1 MIHASNHLVDS
12 DEGQRLDT
20 YVASLLSQMSRSQ
33 VQRLIQGGLVR
44 VNGSP
49 ARPSTKVKHGDSVHI
64 EAMIQSLEEKP
75 LPEKLPLR
83 IVHEDQDVIVVD
95 KPPGLTVHP
104 APGHPRGT
112 LVNALLARYPELEAV
127 GEPSRPGLVHRLD
140 ADTSG
145 LMVVARSPS
154 SYADLNR
161 QLKEQSFSKVYLAL
175 VKGRPQP
182 TEGAIDAP
190 IGRNPRSRQKM
201 GIVEGGRASLTE
213 YRTIEAL
220 DGFTLLEVR
229 PKTGRTHQIRVHM
242 AAIVHPVAG
251 DSKYGGR
258 ATFLRRQFLHACKLG
273 FFLPSSGEPVEFT
286 SKLPPDL
293 QEALDYLGADS
304 ARPY

>member
-1 MIHASNHLVDS
+1 MIQASNHLVDS

-20 YVASLLSQMSRSQ
+20 YVASLLSQLSRSQ
-33 VQRLIQGGLVR
+33 VQRLIQDGLVL

-49 ARPSTKVKHGDSVHI
+49 ARPSNKIKHGDSVHI
-64 EAMIQSLEEKP
+64 EAVSRELEEKP

-83 IVHEDQDVIVVD
+83 VVHEDEDVIVVD

-145 LMVVARSPS
+145 LMVVARSPD
-154 SYADLNR
+154 SYANLSL
-161 QLKEQSFSKVYLAL
+161 QIKEHSFTKVYLAL

-182 TEGAIDAP
+182 AEGAIDAP
-190 IGRNPRSRQKM
+190 IARNPRSRQKM

-242 AAIVHPVAG
+242 AATGHPVAG

-258 ATFLRRQFLHACKLG
+258 AKFLRRQFLHACKLG
-273 FFLPSSGEPVEFT
+273 IFLPSSGEPVEFA
-286 SKLPPDL
+286 SRLPPDL
-293 QEALDYLGADS
+293 REALDYLGADS
-304 ARPY
+304 ARRY

>member
-20 YVASLLSQMSRSQ
+20 YVASLLSQLSRSQ
-33 VQRLIQGGLVR
+33 VQRLIQNGLVR

-49 ARPSTKVKHGDSVHI
+49 ARPSTRIKHGDSVHI
-64 EAMIQSLEEKP
+64 EAVPEDSEEKP
-75 LPEKLPLR
+75 LPEKLPLK

-112 LVNALLARYPELEAV
+112 LVNALLARYPELESV

-145 LMVVARSPS
+145 LIVVARSLS

-161 QLKEQSFSKVYLAL
+161 QLKERSFTKVYLTL

-182 TEGAIDAP
+182 AEGAIDAP
-190 IGRNPRSRQKM
+190 IARNPRSRQKM

-242 AAIVHPVAG
+242 VAIGHPVAG
-251 DSKYGGR
+251 DAKYGGR
-258 ATFLRRQFLHACKLG
+258 AKFLRRQFLHACKLG
-273 FFLPSSGEPVEFT
+273 FFLPSTEEPVEFA
-286 SKLPPDL
+286 SRLPPDL
-293 QEALDYLGADS
+293 REALDYLGADS
-304 ARPY
+304 ARRY

>member
-20 YVASLLSQMSRSQ
+20 YVANLLGHLSRSQ
-33 VQRLIQGGLVR
+33 VQRLIQAGLVR
-44 VNGSP
+44 VNGAP
-49 ARPSTKVKHGDSVHI
+49 ARPSTRIKHGDSVHI
-64 EAMIQSLEEKP
+64 DAKPQDSEEKP
-75 LPEKLPLR
+75 LPEKLPLK

-112 LVNALLARYPELEAV
+112 LVNALLDRYPELEAV

-140 ADTSG
+140 TDTSG
-145 LMVVARSPS
+145 LMVVARSLS

-161 QLKEQSFSKVYLAL
+161 QLKEHSFTKVYLAL

-182 TEGAIDAP
+182 AEGAIDAP
-190 IGRNPRSRQKM
+190 IARNPRSRQKM
-201 GIVEGGRASLTE
+201 GIVEGGRASLTQ

-242 AAIVHPVAG
+242 AAVGHPVAG
-251 DSKYGGR
+251 DAKYGGR
-258 ATFLRRQFLHACKLG
+258 AKFLGRQFLHACKLG
-273 FFLPSSGEPVEFT
+273 FFLPSTEEPVEFA
-286 SKLPPDL
+286 SRLPSDL
-293 QEALDYLGADS
+293 REALHYLGADS
-304 ARPY
+304 ARRY

>member
-20 YVASLLSQMSRSQ
+20 YVAGLLSRLSRSQ
-33 VQRLIQGGLVR
+33 VQRLIQDGLVR
-44 VNGSP
+44 VNGTP
-49 ARPSTKVKHGDSVHI
+49 ARPSARIKRGDSVHI
-64 EAMIQSLEEKP
+64 EAVPQALDEKP

-104 APGHPRGT
+104 GPGHPRGT
-112 LVNALLARYPELEAV
+112 LVNALLAHYPELEAV
-127 GEPSRPGLVHRLD
+127 GDASRPGLVHRLD

-145 LMVVARSPS
+145 LMVVARSPD
-154 SYADLNR
+154 SYSNLGR
-161 QLKEQSFSKVYLAL
+161 QMKEHSFSKVYLAL
-175 VKGRPQP
+175 VKGLMRPA
-182 TEGAIDAP
+182 EGTIDAP
-190 IGRNPRSRQKM
+190 IARNPRSRQKM
-201 GIVEGGRASLTE
+201 DIVEGGRASLTE

-242 AAIVHPVAG
+242 AAIGHPVAG

-258 ATFLRRQFLHACKLG
+258 AKFLRRQFLHACKLG
-273 FFLPSSGEPVEFT
+273 FVLPSTGEPVEFI

-293 QEALDYLGADS
+293 QEALDCLGSDPS
-304 ARPY
+304 RSR

>member
-20 YVASLLSQMSRSQ
+20 YVASLLSQLSRSQ
-33 VQRLIQGGLVR
+33 VQRLIQDGLVR

-49 ARPSTKVKHGDSVHI
+49 ARPSTRIKHGDSVHI
-64 EAMIQSLEEKP
+64 EAKP
-75 LPEKLPLR
+75 MDSDDKPFPEKLPLK

-112 LVNALLARYPELEAV
+112 LVNALLDRYPELEAV

-145 LMVVARSPS
+145 LMVVARSQS
-154 SYADLNR
+154 SYVELNR
-161 QLKEQSFSKVYLAL
+161 QLKERSFTKVYLAL

-182 TEGAIDAP
+182 AEGAIDAP
-190 IGRNPRSRQKM
+190 IARNPRSRQKM

-242 AAIVHPVAG
+242 AATGHPVAG

-258 ATFLRRQFLHACKLG
+258 AKFLRRQFLHACKLG
-273 FFLPSSGEPVEFT
+273 FFLPSTGEPVEFA
-286 SKLPPDL
+286 SRLPPDL
-293 QEALDYLGADS
+293 REALDYLAADS
-304 ARPY
+304 ARRY